1 MNINLP
7 AILVFTRGT
16 RFWHTAIQQSFK
28 KHRYHHRWMTNGRIP
43 YLALSVYPKLLCS
56 HFLNSNCGFVYHGI
70 RYTVYPISGQ
80 THLGGF
86 WDVFDWN
93 LLWLLTTCSERNYFS
108 CSVNTILYYIYIS
121 KRFHTHHHRWQHLPT
136 GMLSLKL
143 LPCLRDPPS
152 STKASLAM
160 VWVSMEVLPLSGGI
174 SKTHLK
180 IQYWGIMITRF
191 NGKSTIFRW
200 FSQ

>member
-1 MNINLP
+1 MDDKWP
-7 AILVFTRGT
+7 DTV
-16 RFWHTAIQQSFK
+16 S
-28 KHRYHHRWMTNGRIP
+28 
-43 YLALSVYPKLLCS
+43 
-56 HFLNSNCGFVYHGI
+56 GFVRLPQTPVLSFSQFKLRI
-70 RYTVYPISGQ
+70 CIPWYTVYPISGQ

-93 LLWLLTTCSERNYFS
+93 LDWLLTTCSERNYFS
-108 CSVNTILYYIYIS
+108 CSVNTILYYILYIS
-121 KRFHTHHHRWQHLPT
+121 KRFHTHQHRWQHLPT

-191 NGKSTIFRW
+191 TGKSTSFRW